1 MRIKIINPNTSAS
14 MTEAI
19 GRVAKK
25 YARPGTAIFAVSP
38 KRGPESIE
46 SYYDETLAGPGILEE
61 IRLGIQ
67 EGFDGY
73 IIACFGDPALFAARE
88 VAEAPVIGIGEASMN
103 IATMLGYKF
112 SILAVLKNAIPIME
126 DMVNRYGQSSRCA
139 SIRSIDIPVLEIEKN
154 PERVKEALVEEG
166 KKAIEED
173 RAEVLLLGCAG
184 MADLDTYVEERL
196 HVPVIDG
203 VVAAVKLLEAVGE
216 YGKKT
221 SKALM
226 FQHPRRKKILGFD
239 EALQL

>member
-19 GRVAKK
+19 GKAAKK

>member
-1 MRIKIINPNTSAS
+1 

-19 GRVAKK
+19 GKVAKK
-25 YARPGTAIFAVSP
+25 YAQPGTAIFAVSP